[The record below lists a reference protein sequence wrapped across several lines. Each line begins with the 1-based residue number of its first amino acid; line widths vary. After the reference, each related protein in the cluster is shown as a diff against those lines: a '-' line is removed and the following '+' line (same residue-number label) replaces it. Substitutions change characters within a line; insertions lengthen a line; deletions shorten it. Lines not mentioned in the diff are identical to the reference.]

1 MRFLLSVFAWGLLL
15 FAGFVAAQSYP
26 FKPITLIVPFEAGRP
41 TDSLAR
47 ILAEPVKQSVGQP
60 ILVENVTGAGGT
72 IGLTRA
78 ARAAPDGYTV
88 ILGNWT
94 SHVGTPALFPIQLDV
109 LKDFEPVARLPVSR
123 LWVTGKTG
131 LPAKDAAE
139 LVAWLKAKDRKS
151 TRLNSSHLGISYAV
165 FCLKK

>member
-1 MRFLLSVFAWGLLL
+1 MRYLLSACACALLS
-15 FAGFVAAQSYP
+15 FPSSVAAQGYP
-26 FKPITLIVPFEAGRP
+26 SKPVTLIVPFAAGGP

-47 ILAEPVKQSVGQP
+47 MLAEPIKQSIGQP

-72 IGLTRA
+72 IGLARA

-94 SHVGTPALFPIQLDV
+94 SHVGTPVLFPIQLDV

-123 LWVTGKTG
+123 LWITG
-131 LPAKDAAE
+131 
-139 LVAWLKAKDRKS
+139 
-151 TRLNSSHLGISYAV
+151 
-165 FCLKK
+165 